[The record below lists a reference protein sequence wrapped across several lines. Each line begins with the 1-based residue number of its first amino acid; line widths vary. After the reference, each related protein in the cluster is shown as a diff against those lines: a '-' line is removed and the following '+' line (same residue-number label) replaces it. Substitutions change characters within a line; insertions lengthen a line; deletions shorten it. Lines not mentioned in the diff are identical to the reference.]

1 MLPQHHAITRIV
13 SLANATKLVRTL
25 PYRTI
30 VSSSKNL
37 SQGQSF
43 SRMTEFFNN
52 NNHSHIA
59 KTANESLAT
68 RYNLSKAFTQYQHFR
83 NFTSGGVQSFQRQA
97 PRGFSHQR
105 AALLTRNALT
115 KSPRSSQATQPYQL
129 RAYSQQSGK
138 RRRPLRFVLKTML
151 ISTALIALVVLPAVF
166 VYGAPV
172 VFVLFIALAV
182 ESIVGGALFLSA
194 AGFLFFVIPITL
206 IGGVITFWF
215 FAMPAAVTTGDLNK
229 IIKRAK
235 KEVSTS
241 LTPALAALGPDW
253 EIQKSKP
260 DEWFQW
266 KYPRNKKELD
276 KISIRMAVFDPND
289 NSDRKNY
296 TAKWIESITDK
307 DAKHSSSKKRNAS
320 FQFRNQSAN
329 FSINDFVMTRENDH
343 VLIKI
348 EDDGAKLLS
357 QKWGQRYLDLAKI
370 VGRAATELES
380 TQPGLKLG
388 NQIVLVRKE
397 SSHSFWNKFSLCGDI
412 NLRIPFDR
420 TWIHDVTDD
429 E

>member
-1 MLPQHHAITRIV
+1 MTRIV

-43 SRMTEFFNN
+43 SRMTGFFN

-83 NFTSGGVQSFQRQA
+83 NFTSGGVQSFQRQS

-105 AALLTRNALT
+105 AALLTRNTLT

-138 RRRPLRFVLKTML
+138 RRRPLRFVFKTML
-151 ISTALIALVVLPAVF
+151 ISTALIALVALPAVF

-172 VFVLFIALAV
+172 AFVIFITLAV
-182 ESIVGGALFLSA
+182 EGIVGGVLFLLA
-194 AGFLFFVIPITL
+194 GGFLFFVIPITL
-206 IGGVITFWF
+206 IGGAITFWL
-215 FAMPAAVTTGDLNK
+215 FAMPAAVTTRDLNK

-235 KEVSTS
+235 KEASTSS

-266 KYPRNKKELD
+266 EYPRNKKELD

-296 TAKWIESITDK
+296 TAKWIESITDDKDDDTK
-307 DAKHSSSKKRNAS
+307 DAKHSSSKKRNVN

-380 TQPGLKLG
+380 AQPGLKLG